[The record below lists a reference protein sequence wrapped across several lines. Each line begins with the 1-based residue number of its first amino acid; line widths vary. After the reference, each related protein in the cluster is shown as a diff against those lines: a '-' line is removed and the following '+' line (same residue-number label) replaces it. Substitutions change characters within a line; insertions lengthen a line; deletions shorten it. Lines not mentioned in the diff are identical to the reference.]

1 MRIYKSLK
9 KSIFIQKFFIM
20 KLSLSA
26 IVTLLLVTITSHA
39 QQEYFEYGFKG
50 GVNLSSISGD
60 GDKVSNYD
68 TKASMNIG
76 GYGLYKIL
84 PKLGLQAELIYSEQ
98 GFSER
103 FNVEEDENID
113 EIKSLTRMQ
122 YINLPVLVSYN
133 LIEELWIEGGVQVG
147 YLVNAEEEE
156 ETRSIND
163 SGQLDS
169 VTETI
174 DQTSRYE
181 SLELG
186 LLGGLRYKLS
196 QNFMIQARYEKSIND
211 IDKDLP
217 GDQFNEVWSF
227 SVGFVF

>member
-1 MRIYKSLK
+1 
-9 KSIFIQKFFIM
+9 M
-20 KLSLSA
+20 KLTSLA
-26 IVTLLLVTITSHA
+26 IISLLFVSMTTNA

-84 PKLGLQAELIYSEQ
+84 PKLGIQAELLYSEQ

-103 FNVEEDENID
+103 FDSEEVDID

-133 LIEELWIEGGVQVG
+133 LIEQLWMEGGVQVG
-147 YLVNAEEEE
+147 YLVDAEEERE
-156 ETRSIND
+156 ERSINNE

-169 VTETI
+169 ATKTI

-196 QNFMIQARYEKSIND
+196 QNFMIQARYQKSIND
-211 IDKDLP
+211 IDKDLV

-227 SVGFVF
+227 SVGYVF

>member
-1 MRIYKSLK
+1 
-9 KSIFIQKFFIM
+9 M
-20 KLSLSA
+20 KLSLLSV
-26 IVTLLLVTITSHA
+26 ITLLLASITTNA
-39 QQEYFEYGFKG
+39 QQGYFEYGFKG
-50 GVNLSSISGD
+50 GLNLSNISGD
-60 GDKVSNYD
+60 EVSNYE
-68 TKASMNIG
+68 TRTSMNIG

-84 PKLGLQAELIYSEQ
+84 PKLGIQAELLYSEQ

-103 FNVEEDENID
+103 FDSEEVDID

-133 LIEELWIEGGVQVG
+133 LIEQLWIEGGVQVG
-147 YLVNAEEEE
+147 YLVDAEEERE
-156 ETRSIND
+156 ERSINNE

-169 VTETI
+169 ATKTI

-211 IDKDLP
+211 VDKELA

-227 SVGFVF
+227 SVGYVF

>member
-1 MRIYKSLK
+1 M
-9 KSIFIQKFFIM
+9 
-20 KLSLSA
+20 
-26 IVTLLLVTITSHA
+26 TTNA

-84 PKLGLQAELIYSEQ
+84 PKLGIQAELLYSEQ

-103 FNVEEDENID
+103 FDSEEVDID

-133 LIEELWIEGGVQVG
+133 LIEQLWIEGGVQVG
-147 YLVNAEEEE
+147 YLVDAEEERE
-156 ETRSIND
+156 ERSINNE

-169 VTETI
+169 ATKTI

-211 IDKDLP
+211 VDKELA

-227 SVGFVF
+227 SVGYVF

>member
-1 MRIYKSLK
+1 
-9 KSIFIQKFFIM
+9 
-20 KLSLSA
+20 
-26 IVTLLLVTITSHA
+26 
-39 QQEYFEYGFKG
+39 
-50 GVNLSSISGD
+50 
-60 GDKVSNYD
+60 
-68 TKASMNIG
+68 MNIG

-84 PKLGLQAELIYSEQ
+84 PKLGIQAELLYSEQ

-103 FNVEEDENID
+103 FDSEEVDID

-133 LIEELWIEGGVQVG
+133 LIEQLWIEGGVQVG
-147 YLVNAEEEE
+147 YLVDAEEERE
-156 ETRSIND
+156 ERSINNE

-169 VTETI
+169 ATKTI

-211 IDKDLP
+211 VDKELA

-227 SVGFVF
+227 SVGYVF

>member
-1 MRIYKSLK
+1 
-9 KSIFIQKFFIM
+9 M
-20 KLSLSA
+20 KLSLLSV
-26 IVTLLLVTITSHA
+26 ITLLLASITTNA

-50 GVNLSSISGD
+50 GLNLSNISGD
-60 GDKVSNYD
+60 EVSNYE
-68 TKASMNIG
+68 TRTSMNIG
-76 GYGLYKIL
+76 AYGLYKIL
-84 PKLGLQAELIYSEQ
+84 PKLGIQAELLYSEQ

-103 FNVEEDENID
+103 FDSEEVDID

-133 LIEELWIEGGVQVG
+133 LIEQLWMEGGVQVG
-147 YLVNAEEEE
+147 YLVDAEEERE
-156 ETRSIND
+156 ERSINNE

-169 VTETI
+169 ATKTI

-186 LLGGLRYKLS
+186 LLIGLRYKLS
-196 QNFMIQARYEKSIND
+196 QNFMVQARYEKSIND
-211 IDKDLP
+211 IDKELA

-227 SVGFVF
+227 SVGFLF

>member
-1 MRIYKSLK
+1 
-9 KSIFIQKFFIM
+9 M
-20 KLSLSA
+20 KLTSLA
-26 IVTLLLVTITSHA
+26 IISLLFVSMTTNA

-84 PKLGLQAELIYSEQ
+84 PKLGIQAELLYSEQ

-103 FNVEEDENID
+103 FDSEEVDID

-133 LIEELWIEGGVQVG
+133 LIEQLWMEGGVQVG
-147 YLVNAEEEE
+147 YLVDAEEERE
-156 ETRSIND
+156 ERSINNE

-169 VTETI
+169 ATKTI

-211 IDKDLP
+211 VDKELA

-227 SVGFVF
+227 SVGYVF

>member
-1 MRIYKSLK
+1 M
-9 KSIFIQKFFIM
+9 KF
-20 KLSLSA
+20 SLSA
-26 IVTLLLVTITSHA
+26 VITLLLVTITSHA

-50 GVNLSSISGD
+50 GLNLSNISGD
-60 GDKVSNYD
+60 EVSNYE
-68 TKASMNIG
+68 TRTSMNIG
-76 GYGLYKIL
+76 GYGLYKVL
-84 PKLGLQAELIYSEQ
+84 PKLGIQAELLYSEQ

-103 FNVEEDENID
+103 FDSEEVDID

-133 LIEELWIEGGVQVG
+133 LIEQLWIEGGVQVG

-156 ETRSIND
+156 ETRFID
-163 SGQLDS
+163 GSGQLIS
-169 VTETI
+169 GTETI

-196 QNFMIQARYEKSIND
+196 QNFMIQARYEKSVND
-211 IDKDLP
+211 IDKELA

-227 SVGFVF
+227 SVGFLF

>member
-1 MRIYKSLK
+1 
-9 KSIFIQKFFIM
+9 M
-20 KLSLSA
+20 KLSLLSV
-26 IVTLLLVTITSHA
+26 ITLLLASITTNA

-50 GVNLSSISGD
+50 GLNLSNISGD
-60 GDKVSNYD
+60 EVSNYD
-68 TKASMNIG
+68 TRTSMNIG

-84 PKLGLQAELIYSEQ
+84 PKLGIQAELLYSEQ

-103 FNVEEDENID
+103 FNSEEVDID

-133 LIEELWIEGGVQVG
+133 LIEQLWIEGGVQVG

-156 ETRSIND
+156 EKRFID
-163 SGQLDS
+163 GSGQLIS
-169 VTETI
+169 ETETI

-186 LLGGLRYKLS
+186 LLIGLRYKLS

-211 IDKDLP
+211 IDKELA

-227 SVGFVF
+227 SVGFLF

>member
-1 MRIYKSLK
+1 
-9 KSIFIQKFFIM
+9 M
-20 KLSLSA
+20 KLTSLA
-26 IVTLLLVTITSHA
+26 IISLLFVSMTTNA

-84 PKLGLQAELIYSEQ
+84 PKLGIQAELLYSEQ

-103 FNVEEDENID
+103 FDSEEVDID

-133 LIEELWIEGGVQVG
+133 LIEQLWMEGGVQVG
-147 YLVNAEEEE
+147 YLVDAEEERE
-156 ETRSIND
+156 ERSINNE

-169 VTETI
+169 ATKTI

-211 IDKDLP
+211 VDKELA

-227 SVGFVF
+227 SIGFLF

>member
-1 MRIYKSLK
+1 
-9 KSIFIQKFFIM
+9 M
-20 KLSLSA
+20 KLTSLA
-26 IVTLLLVTITSHA
+26 IISLLFVSMTTNA

-84 PKLGLQAELIYSEQ
+84 PKLGIQAELLYSEQ

-103 FNVEEDENID
+103 FDSEEVDID

-133 LIEELWIEGGVQVG
+133 LIEQLWIEGGVQVG
-147 YLVNAEEEE
+147 YLVDAEEERE
-156 ETRSIND
+156 ERSINNE

-169 VTETI
+169 ATKTI

-211 IDKDLP
+211 IDKELA

-227 SVGFVF
+227 SVGYVF

>member
-1 MRIYKSLK
+1 
-9 KSIFIQKFFIM
+9 M
-20 KLSLSA
+20 KLSLLSV
-26 IVTLLLVTITSHA
+26 ITLLLASITTNA

-50 GVNLSSISGD
+50 GLNLSNISGD
-60 GDKVSNYD
+60 EVSNYE
-68 TKASMNIG
+68 TRTSMNIG
-76 GYGLYKIL
+76 AYGLYKIL
-84 PKLGLQAELIYSEQ
+84 PKLGIQAELLYSEQ

-103 FNVEEDENID
+103 FNSENVNID

-133 LIEELWIEGGVQVG
+133 LIEQLWIEGGVQVG

-156 ETRSIND
+156 EKRFID
-163 SGQLDS
+163 GSGQLIS
-169 VTETI
+169 ETETI
-174 DQTSRYE
+174 NQTNRYE
-181 SLELG
+181 GLELG

-211 IDKDLP
+211 IDKELA

-227 SVGFVF
+227 SVGFLF

>member
-1 MRIYKSLK
+1 MKFSLLAV
-9 KSIFIQKFFIM
+9 I
-20 KLSLSA
+20 
-26 IVTLLLVTITSHA
+26 TLLLVSITTNA

-50 GVNLSSISGD
+50 GLNLSNISGD
-60 GDKVSNYD
+60 EVSNYD
-68 TKASMNIG
+68 TRTSMNIG

-84 PKLGLQAELIYSEQ
+84 PKLGIQAELLYSEQ

-103 FNVEEDENID
+103 FDSEEVDID

-133 LIEELWIEGGVQVG
+133 LIEQLWIEGGVQVG

-156 ETRSIND
+156 EKRFID
-163 SGQLDS
+163 GSGQLIS
-169 VTETI
+169 ETETI

-196 QNFMIQARYEKSIND
+196 QNFMVQARYEKSIND

-227 SVGFVF
+227 SVGFLF

>member
-1 MRIYKSLK
+1 M
-9 KSIFIQKFFIM
+9 
-20 KLSLSA
+20 
-26 IVTLLLVTITSHA
+26 TTNA

-84 PKLGLQAELIYSEQ
+84 PKLGIQAELLYSEQ

-103 FNVEEDENID
+103 FDSEEVDID

-133 LIEELWIEGGVQVG
+133 LIEQLWIEGGVQVG
-147 YLVNAEEEE
+147 YLVDAEEERE
-156 ETRSIND
+156 ERSINNE

-169 VTETI
+169 ATKTI

-196 QNFMIQARYEKSIND
+196 QNFMIQARYQKSIND
-211 IDKDLP
+211 IDKDLV

>member
-1 MRIYKSLK
+1 
-9 KSIFIQKFFIM
+9 M
-20 KLSLSA
+20 KLSLLA
-26 IVTLLLVTITSHA
+26 IISLLLVSITTSA

-84 PKLGLQAELIYSEQ
+84 PKLGIQAELLYSEQ

-103 FNVEEDENID
+103 FDSEEVDID

-133 LIEELWIEGGVQVG
+133 LIEQLWMEGGVQVG
-147 YLVNAEEEE
+147 YLVDAEEERE
-156 ETRSIND
+156 ERSINNE

-169 VTETI
+169 ATKTI

-211 IDKDLP
+211 VDKELA

-227 SVGFVF
+227 SVGYVF